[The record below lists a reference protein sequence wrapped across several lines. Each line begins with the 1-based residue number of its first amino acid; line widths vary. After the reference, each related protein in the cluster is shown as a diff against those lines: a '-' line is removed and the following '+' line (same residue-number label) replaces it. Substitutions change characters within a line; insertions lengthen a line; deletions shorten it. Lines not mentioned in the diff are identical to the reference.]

1 MIVEDEFSNMFSTMR
16 AFLTRGKEQS
26 FVNVFSED
34 YMLRDYMR
42 FNQQIFLTDPGGS
55 AIPGAGL
62 RKDRPECADKAA
74 FDDDGGTID

>member
-42 FNQQIFLTDPGGS
+42 FNQQIFLTDPEAVPSWRRITQRQTGM
-55 AIPGAGL
+55 
-62 RKDRPECADKAA
+62 C
-74 FDDDGGTID
+74 